1 MLFLLSL
8 VFSLTPGDEVVEAG
22 GGGLGLEYCTLE
34 GEQVQV
40 QARIARD
47 SLEDVQSQS
56 GSHRRYLCLGEVQA
70 K

>member
-34 GEQVQV
+34 GGQVQV
-40 QARIARD
+40 QARD